1 MSAEISTN
9 KVVYVLD
16 DDPSVLK
23 AIDRLLT
30 SAGINVCGFTD
41 PAEFLSSVQTHVV
54 PVAVLDVWMEQMT
67 GLEVQSKL
75 ARLSPQTQMIVM
87 TGRGDPGV
95 KQTATDLGAAA
106 YFVKPFDDEEFISA
120 IRTALQG
127 QNGGQMRR

>member
-1 MSAEISTN
+1 MSTEKSTS

-23 AIDRLLT
+23 AIHRLLT
-30 SAGINVCGFTD
+30 SAGIKVCGFTD
-41 PAEFLSSVQTHVV
+41 PTEFLTSVQAHVV

-87 TGRGDPGV
+87 TGRGDAGV

-120 IRTALQG
+120 IQTALQG
-127 QNGGQMRR
+127 ENGGQRDR